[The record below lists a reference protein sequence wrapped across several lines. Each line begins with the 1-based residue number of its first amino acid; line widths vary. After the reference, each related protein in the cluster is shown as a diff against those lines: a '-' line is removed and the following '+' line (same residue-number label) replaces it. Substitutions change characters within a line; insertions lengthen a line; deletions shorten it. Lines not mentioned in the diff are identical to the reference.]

1 MAKIESSR
9 YTLDINFQLH
19 SREEPMK
26 VIVKQDQLAQGVST
40 VSRAVSTRSPLPV
53 LANILLQ
60 TDDGRLKLSAT
71 NLEMGISAWI
81 GAKVEQPG
89 SLTVPSRT
97 FVDLVSNLPSDDVT
111 LTVDEHT
118 HTLNVRCG
126 TLNTDIKGI
135 SADEFPP
142 MPEPDLS
149 ASIPLNVANF
159 KEMIQQVVFAA
170 SREESRPNL
179 TGVHLSFEG
188 DYLVLAATDG
198 YRISIAKAI
207 MAQKPAQKIEALI
220 PARALAELARIA
232 VNGDETLQMVF
243 PAGRGQVIF
252 HLHDVELVS
261 QLIEGNF
268 PNYAAIIPPSFKTRT
283 VLSTAELLKACRQ
296 TEIIAREGSYIARL
310 DIQPESGVEKPSQ
323 LEISASSEQTGSS
336 EVMVDA
342 SIDGTPLL
350 IAFNVRFL
358 REVLEVIKTP
368 NVVLETNAANSPAMI
383 RPVGDESFQHIIM
396 PMNLQR

>member
-1 MAKIESSR
+1 
-9 YTLDINFQLH
+9 
-19 SREEPMK
+19 MK
-26 VIVKQDQLAQGVST
+26 VIVKQDQLAQGVGI

-71 NLEMGISAWI
+71 NLAMGISAWI

-97 FVDLVSNLPSDDVT
+97 FVDLVSNLPSEDVAM
-111 LTVDEHT
+111 TVDERT

-126 TLNTDIKGI
+126 ALNTDIKGI

-142 MPEPDLS
+142 MPEPDLT

-159 KEMIQQVVFAA
+159 KEMIQEVVFAA

-232 VNGDETLQMVF
+232 VNGDETLQMAF

-268 PNYAAIIPPSFKTRT
+268 PNYLAIVPTSFKTHT
-283 VLSTAELLKACRQ
+283 VLNTAQLLKACKQ

-310 DIQPESGVEKPSQ
+310 DIQPEGGSTGSSPQ
-323 LEISASSEQTGSS
+323 LEISAASEQTGSS
-336 EVMVDA
+336 EVIVDA
-342 SIDGTPLL
+342 SVDGVPLL
-350 IAFNVRFL
+350 ISFNIRFL
-358 REVLEVIKTP
+358 REVLEVIKTT
-368 NVVLETNAANSPAMI
+368 NVLLETNAANTPGMLC
-383 RPVGDESFQHIIM
+383 PVGDESFRHIIM
-396 PMNLQR
+396 PMNVNR

>member
-1 MAKIESSR
+1 
-9 YTLDINFQLH
+9 
-19 SREEPMK
+19 MK
-26 VIVKQDQLAQGVST
+26 VIVKQDQLAQGVGI

-97 FVDLVSNLPSDDVT
+97 FVDLVSNLPSEDVAMI
-111 LTVDEHT
+111 VDERT

-126 TLNTDIKGI
+126 ALNTDIKGI

-142 MPEPDLS
+142 MPEPDLT

-159 KEMIQQVVFAA
+159 KEMIQEVVFAA

-232 VNGDETLQMVF
+232 VNGDETLQMAF

-252 HLHDVELVS
+252 HLQDVELVS

-310 DIQPESGVEKPSQ
+310 DIQPESGAEKPSQ

-342 SIDGTPLL
+342 SIDGMPLL

>member
-1 MAKIESSR
+1 
-9 YTLDINFQLH
+9 
-19 SREEPMK
+19 MK
-26 VIVKQDQLAQGVST
+26 VIVKQDQLAQGVGT

-111 LTVDEHT
+111 LTVDERT

-159 KEMIQQVVFAA
+159 KEMIQEVVFAA

-232 VNGDETLQMVF
+232 VNGDETLQMAF

-310 DIQPESGVEKPSQ
+310 DIQPESGAEKPSQ

-368 NVVLETNAANSPAMI
+368 NVVLETNAANSPAML

-396 PMNLQR
+396 PMNIQR

>member
-1 MAKIESSR
+1 
-9 YTLDINFQLH
+9 
-19 SREEPMK
+19 
-26 VIVKQDQLAQGVST
+26 
-40 VSRAVSTRSPLPV
+40 
-53 LANILLQ
+53 
-60 TDDGRLKLSAT
+60 
-71 NLEMGISAWI
+71 
-81 GAKVEQPG
+81 
-89 SLTVPSRT
+89 
-97 FVDLVSNLPSDDVT
+97 
-111 LTVDEHT
+111 
-118 HTLNVRCG
+118 
-126 TLNTDIKGI
+126 
-135 SADEFPP
+135 
-142 MPEPDLS
+142 
-149 ASIPLNVANF
+149 
-159 KEMIQQVVFAA
+159 
-170 SREESRPNL
+170 
-179 TGVHLSFEG
+179 
-188 DYLVLAATDG
+188 
-198 YRISIAKAI
+198 
-207 MAQKPAQKIEALI
+207 
-220 PARALAELARIA
+220 
-232 VNGDETLQMVF
+232 
-243 PAGRGQVIF
+243 
-252 HLHDVELVS
+252 VELVS

-310 DIQPESGVEKPSQ
+310 DIQPESSAEKPSQ

>member
-1 MAKIESSR
+1 
-9 YTLDINFQLH
+9 
-19 SREEPMK
+19 MK
-26 VIVKQDQLAQGVST
+26 VIVKQDQLAQGVGT

-97 FVDLVSNLPSDDVT
+97 FVDLVSNLPSDDVM
-111 LTVDEHT
+111 LTVDERT

-149 ASIPLNVANF
+149 TSIPLNVANF
-159 KEMIQQVVFAA
+159 KEMIQEVVFAA

-232 VNGDETLQMVF
+232 VNGDETLQMAF

-310 DIQPESGVEKPSQ
+310 DIQPESGAEKPSQ

-368 NVVLETNAANSPAMI
+368 NVVLETNAANSPAML

>member
-1 MAKIESSR
+1 
-9 YTLDINFQLH
+9 
-19 SREEPMK
+19 MK
-26 VIVKQDQLAQGVST
+26 VIVKQDQLAQGVGT

-111 LTVDEHT
+111 LTVDERT

-159 KEMIQQVVFAA
+159 KEMIQEVVFAA

-232 VNGDETLQMVF
+232 VNGDETLQMAF

-310 DIQPESGVEKPSQ
+310 DIQPESGAEKPSQ

-368 NVVLETNAANSPAMI
+368 NVVLETNAANSPAML

>member
-1 MAKIESSR
+1 
-9 YTLDINFQLH
+9 
-19 SREEPMK
+19 MK
-26 VIVKQDQLAQGVST
+26 VIVKQDQLAQGVGI

-97 FVDLVSNLPSDDVT
+97 FADLVSNLPSDDVT
-111 LTVDEHT
+111 LSVDERT
-118 HTLNVRCG
+118 NTLNVRCG

-142 MPEPDLS
+142 MPEPDLT

-159 KEMIQQVVFAA
+159 KEMIQEVVFAA

-283 VLSTAELLKACRQ
+283 VISTADLLKACRQ

-310 DIQPESGVEKPSQ
+310 DIQPESGAEKPSQ

-368 NVVLETNAANSPAMI
+368 NVVLETNAANSPAML

>member
-1 MAKIESSR
+1 
-9 YTLDINFQLH
+9 
-19 SREEPMK
+19 
-26 VIVKQDQLAQGVST
+26 
-40 VSRAVSTRSPLPV
+40 
-53 LANILLQ
+53 
-60 TDDGRLKLSAT
+60 
-71 NLEMGISAWI
+71 MGISAWI

-97 FVDLVSNLPSDDVT
+97 FVDLVSNLPSEDVAM
-111 LTVDEHT
+111 TVDERT

-126 TLNTDIKGI
+126 ALNTDIKGI

-142 MPEPDLS
+142 MPEPDLT

-159 KEMIQQVVFAA
+159 KEMIQEVAFAA

-232 VNGDETLQMVF
+232 VNGDETLQMAF

-252 HLHDVELVS
+252 HLQDVELVS

-310 DIQPESGVEKPSQ
+310 DIQPESSAEKPSQ